1 MGVHVILHYF
11 VFLLSLFH
19 VNRIEIERQ
28 TLLGRLTPVLPF
40 RAMKK
45 EPTLRVGILQ
55 GYREVAGRL
64 NGSFLINDSRS
75 LSGRFSARVR
85 EGRILLADAAG
96 QEIIHEKEVRCTPLD
111 NSTFTLLDVTI
122 GIHFHWERKQEQ
134 TFRGELW
141 LIVDEN
147 NTLTAVN
154 SIPLEDY
161 LSSVVSS
168 EMNAEGSLE
177 FLKAHAI
184 ASRSWLISML
194 EVAGKGKLG
203 ENASPGPPLQTK
215 EFIRYYHR
223 VDHTLFD
230 VCADDH
236 CQRYQ
241 GITRLISENARQAV
255 EMTRGMFLVYNNDIC
270 DARYHKACGGLT
282 DNFANT
288 WENVTVPYLTSVSDS
303 AVPYDPIHTED
314 EAREWILG
322 DPEAYCNTKDSN
334 ALRRILPSFDQ
345 ETTDFFRWKVTYTRV
360 ELEEIIRDKS
370 RIDFGNLLRLT
381 PIERG
386 PSGRIVRL
394 QIAGSKR
401 ILTIGRE
408 LEIRRWLSR
417 SHLYSSAFVVSVE
430 NDAAGLPVSFV
441 LHGAGWGH
449 GVGLCQIGAAVM
461 ALKGFT
467 AESILKHYF
476 RGAELQKLY

>member
-1 MGVHVILHYF
+1 
-11 VFLLSLFH
+11 
-19 VNRIEIERQ
+19 
-28 TLLGRLTPVLPF
+28 
-40 RAMKK
+40 
-45 EPTLRVGILQ
+45 
-55 GYREVAGRL
+55 
-64 NGSFLINDSRS
+64 
-75 LSGRFSARVR
+75 VR

-96 QEIIHEKEVRCTPLD
+96 QVIIHEKEVRCTPLD

-122 GIHFHWERKQEQ
+122 GVNFHWERKQEQ
-134 TFRGELW
+134 TFRGELRII
-141 LIVDEN
+141 LDEN
-147 NTLTAVN
+147 DTLVAVN

-161 LSSVVSS
+161 LSSVISS
-168 EMNAEGSLE
+168 EMSAEAALE

-184 ASRSWLISML
+184 ASRSWLMSML
-194 EVAGKGKLG
+194 GSVGKARHA
-203 ENASPGPPLQTK
+203 ENGSPGPALQTK

-255 EMTRGMFLVYNNDIC
+255 ERTRGLFLVYTNEIC

-303 AVPYDPIHTED
+303 ASPYDPIRTEA
-314 EAREWILG
+314 EARQWILR

-334 ALRRILPSFDQ
+334 TLRRILPSFDQ

-370 RIDFGNLLRLT
+370 GMDFGNLLSLT

-401 ILTIGRE
+401 TLTIGRE

-430 NDAAGLPVSFV
+430 NDSSGLPVSFV
-441 LHGAGWGH
+441 LQGAGWGH

>member
-1 MGVHVILHYF
+1 MDRYQYF
-11 VFLLSLFH
+11 GQADTCPA
-19 VNRIEIERQ
+19 IY
-28 TLLGRLTPVLPF
+28 

-64 NGSFLINDSRS
+64 NGTFLINDARS
-75 LSGRFSARVR
+75 LSGRFSAHVR
-85 EGRILLADAAG
+85 EGRIVLADAAG

-111 NSTFTLLDVTI
+111 NSTLTLLDVTI

-134 TFRGELW
+134 TFRGELR

-147 NTLTAVN
+147 DTLTAVN
-154 SIPLEDY
+154 IIPLEDY

-168 EMNAEGSLE
+168 EMSAEAALE

-184 ASRSWLISML
+184 ASRSWLMSML
-194 EVAGKGKLG
+194 GMAGKSRHA
-203 ENASPGPPLQTK
+203 ENASPGPALQTK

-241 GITRLISENARQAV
+241 GITGLISENAQQAV
-255 EMTRGMFLVYNNDIC
+255 ERTRGLFLVYNNDIC

-303 AVPYDPIHTED
+303 AIPYDPIRTED
-314 EAREWILG
+314 EARQWILG
-322 DPEAYCNTKDSN
+322 DAEAHCNTKDSN
-334 ALRRILPSFDQ
+334 TLRRILPSFDQ
-345 ETTDFFRWKVTYTRV
+345 ETTDFFRWKVTYTRI
-360 ELEEIIRDKS
+360 ELEEIIREKS
-370 RIDFGNLLRLT
+370 GMDFGNLLSLT

-401 ILTIGRE
+401 TLTIGRE

-430 NDAAGLPVSFV
+430 NDASGLPVSFV
-441 LHGAGWGH
+441 LQGAGWGH

>member
-1 MGVHVILHYF
+1 
-11 VFLLSLFH
+11 
-19 VNRIEIERQ
+19 
-28 TLLGRLTPVLPF
+28 
-40 RAMKK
+40 MKE

-55 GYREVAGRL
+55 GYSELAGRL
-64 NGSFLINDSRS
+64 NGPFLTNNARS

-96 QEIIHEKEVRCTPLD
+96 LKIIHEKEVRCTPLD

-122 GIHFHWERKQEQ
+122 GVHFHWERKQEQ
-134 TFRGELW
+134 TFLGELR
-141 LIVDEN
+141 LILDEN
-147 NTLTAVN
+147 DTLVAIN
-154 SIPLEDY
+154 RIPLEDY

-168 EMNAEGSLE
+168 EMNAEAALE
-177 FLKAHAI
+177 FLKALAI
-184 ASRSWLISML
+184 ASRSWLMSML
-194 EVAGKGKLG
+194 GMAGKARHG
-203 ENASPGPPLQTK
+203 ENASPGPALQTK

-236 CQRYQ
+236 CQRYH

-255 EMTRGMFLVYNNDIC
+255 ERTRGLFLVYNNEIC

-303 AVPYDPIHTED
+303 AIPNDPIRTED
-314 EAREWILG
+314 EARQWILG
-322 DPEAYCNTKDSN
+322 DPEAFCNTKNSN
-334 ALRRILPSFDQ
+334 TLRRILPSFDQ
-345 ETTDFFRWKVTYTRV
+345 ETTDFFRWKVTYTRI
-360 ELEEIIRDKS
+360 ELEEIIREKS
-370 RIDFGNLLRLT
+370 GMDFGNLLRLI

-401 ILTIGRE
+401 TLTIGKE

-417 SHLYSSAFVVSVE
+417 SHLYSSAFVVCVE
-430 NDAAGLPVSFV
+430 NDASGLPASFV
-441 LHGAGWGH
+441 LQGAGWGH

>member
-1 MGVHVILHYF
+1 
-11 VFLLSLFH
+11 
-19 VNRIEIERQ
+19 
-28 TLLGRLTPVLPF
+28 
-40 RAMKK
+40 MKK

-55 GYREVAGRL
+55 RYNEVTGKL
-64 NGSFLINDSRS
+64 NGPFLINDARS
-75 LSGRFSARVR
+75 HRGRFSAHVR

-96 QEIIHEKEVRCTPLD
+96 QVIIHEKEVRCTPLD

-122 GIHFHWERKQEQ
+122 GVNFHWERKQEQ
-134 TFRGELW
+134 TFRGELRII
-141 LIVDEN
+141 LDEN
-147 NTLTAVN
+147 DTLVAVN

-161 LSSVVSS
+161 LSSVISS
-168 EMNAEGSLE
+168 EMSAEAALE

-184 ASRSWLISML
+184 ASRSWLMSML
-194 EVAGKGKLG
+194 GSVGKARHA
-203 ENASPGPPLQTK
+203 ENGSPGPALQTK

-255 EMTRGMFLVYNNDIC
+255 ERTRGLFLVYNNEIC

-303 AVPYDPIHTED
+303 AIPYDPIRTED
-314 EAREWILG
+314 EARQWILG
-322 DPEAYCNTKDSN
+322 DAEAHCNTKDSN
-334 ALRRILPSFDQ
+334 TLRRILPSFDQ
-345 ETTDFFRWKVTYTRV
+345 ETTDFFRWKVTYTRI
-360 ELEEIIRDKS
+360 ELEEIIREKS
-370 RIDFGNLLRLT
+370 GMDFGNLLRLT

-401 ILTIGRE
+401 TLTIGRE

-430 NDAAGLPVSFV
+430 SDASGLPVSFV

-476 RGAELQKLY
+476 RGAEIQKLY

>member
-1 MGVHVILHYF
+1 
-11 VFLLSLFH
+11 
-19 VNRIEIERQ
+19 
-28 TLLGRLTPVLPF
+28 
-40 RAMKK
+40 MKE

-55 GYREVAGRL
+55 GYSQVAGRL
-64 NGSFLINDSRS
+64 NGPFLINDARS

-85 EGRILLADAAG
+85 EGRIVLADAAG
-96 QEIIHEKEVRCTPLD
+96 NEIVHEKDVRCTPLD

-122 GIHFHWERKQEQ
+122 GVHFHWERKQEQ
-134 TFRGELW
+134 TFRGELK
-141 LIVDEN
+141 LIREEN
-147 NTLTAVN
+147 NALVAVN
-154 SIPLEDY
+154 IIPLEDY
-161 LSSVVSS
+161 LASVVSS
-168 EMNAEGSLE
+168 EMNAEAALE

-184 ASRSWLISML
+184 ASRSWLMSML
-194 EVAGKGKLG
+194 EMAGKASHA
-203 ENASPGPPLQTK
+203 ENGPAGPAPQTK

-241 GITRLISENARQAV
+241 GITQLISDNSRQAV
-255 EMTRGMFLVYNNDIC
+255 ERTRGLFLVYNDEIC

-288 WENVTVPYLTSVSDS
+288 WESVTVPYLTSVSDS
-303 AVPYDPIHTED
+303 AITYDPIRMED
-314 EAREWILG
+314 EARKWILG
-322 DPEAYCNTKDSN
+322 DPKAYCNTKDSN
-334 ALRRILPSFDQ
+334 VLRRILPSFDQ
-345 ETTDFFRWKVTYTRV
+345 ETTDFFRWKVTYTRM
-360 ELEEIIRDKS
+360 ELEEIIRGKS
-370 RIDFGNLLRLT
+370 GIDFGNLLRLT
-381 PIERG
+381 PLERG

-401 ILTIGRE
+401 TLTIGKE

-417 SHLYSSAFVVSVE
+417 SHLYSSAFVVSAE
-430 NDAAGLPVSFV
+430 NDTSGIPVRFI

-467 AESILKHYF
+467 AESILKHSF

>member
-1 MGVHVILHYF
+1 MMEEPIL
-11 VFLLSLFH
+11 
-19 VNRIEIERQ
+19 RI
-28 TLLGRLTPVLPF
+28 
-40 RAMKK
+40 
-45 EPTLRVGILQ
+45 GIVQ
-55 GYREVAGRL
+55 GYSKVAGRL
-64 NGSFLINDSRS
+64 NGPFMINDARS
-75 LSGRFSARVR
+75 LSGRFSAHVQ
-85 EGRILLADAAG
+85 EGRILLTNAAG
-96 QEIIHEKEVRCTPLD
+96 HEIIYEKEICCTPLD
-111 NSTFTLLDVTI
+111 NSTFTLLEVTI
-122 GIHFHWERKQEQ
+122 GINFHWERKQEQ
-134 TFRGELW
+134 TFRGDLR
-141 LIVDEN
+141 LIIDEN
-147 NTLTAVN
+147 DTLAAVN
-154 SIPLEDY
+154 RIPLEDY
-161 LSSVVSS
+161 LASVVSS
-168 EMNAEGSLE
+168 EMNAEAELE

-184 ASRSWLISML
+184 ASRSWLMSML
-194 EVAGKGKLG
+194 GMAGKARHT
-203 ENASPGPPLQTK
+203 ENTSPGPAQQTK

-241 GITRLISENARQAV
+241 GITKLISENARQAV
-255 EMTRGMFLVYNNDIC
+255 EKTRGMFLVYNNEIC

-303 AVPYDPIHTED
+303 AIQYDPIRTEA
-314 EAREWILG
+314 EAKKWIQG

-334 ALRRILPSFDQ
+334 TLRRILPSFDQ
-345 ETTDFFRWKVTYTRV
+345 ETTDFFRWNVTYTRI
-360 ELEEIIRDKS
+360 ELEEIIREKS
-370 RIDFGNLLRLT
+370 GVDFGNLLRLT

-401 ILTIGRE
+401 TLTIGKE

-430 NDAAGLPVSFV
+430 NDTSGLPVRFI
-441 LHGAGWGH
+441 LHGTGWGH

-467 AESILKHYF
+467 AESILQHYF
-476 RGAELQKLY
+476 CGAELQKLY